1 MTTSYFSRIGS
12 SNAYDKTL
20 QNISYR
26 QNSLAELQ
34 ENLTSGKKV
43 LRSSDDPTGAA
54 LAERALTRIS
64 RVTADQRALEAQRNS
79 IATAESTLGEVT
91 DRLQDFR
98 ELVIQAGNGS
108 YSASERNIIGKQ
120 LNSLREHI
128 LDLSNRND
136 SNGMPL
142 FGGLGSGLTPFV
154 GPSALPNDYT
164 YKGLPGQTA
173 STVSSIPHTLDG
185 DSAFMFQA
193 ARDGIYNVKL
203 SDISGSGAITAP
215 RSLSTDVV
223 ATTDQSLVT
232 GSSFSIEITSVGA
245 GVAPGTSSATYTVT
259 ETTAAGVTLPTGPN
273 IVSPDYAT
281 GSAANISV
289 TSMPGLS
296 LTIKGT
302 PVIGDTIAV
311 APRSSIFSA
320 LDDAVRDIG
329 SAVNG
334 NSASQAVVQAL
345 AAIDAGLNR
354 VISVRGQAGEL
365 LNRADR
371 ITERNDKLS
380 TELESNRSRA
390 EDLDMVKGISDFQN
404 QQTGYQA
411 ALQSYAQV
419 QKLSLFD
426 YIR

>member
-12 SNAYDKTL
+12 SNAYDKSL
-20 QNISYR
+20 QNISNR
-26 QNSLAELQ
+26 QNNLAGLQ

-54 LAERALTRIS
+54 LAERALTRLN
-64 RVTADQRALEAQRNS
+64 RVSADQRALEAQRNS
-79 IATAESTLGEVT
+79 IASAESTLGEVT
-91 DRLQDFR
+91 DSLQSFR

-142 FGGLGSGLTPFV
+142 FGGLGSGTNPFV
-154 GPSALPNDYT
+154 GPSALPNDYS

-173 STVSSIPHTLDG
+173 STVSSIPYTLDG

-203 SDISGSGAITAP
+203 SDISGTGAITAP
-215 RSLSTDVV
+215 RSLSTDIVT
-223 ATTDQSLVT
+223 TTDASLVT
-232 GSSFSIEITSVGA
+232 GSSFAIEITSVGA
-245 GVAPGTSSATYTVT
+245 GVAPGTSSPTYTVT
-259 ETTAAGVTLPTGPN
+259 ETTAAGVTLPPSPN
-273 IVSPDYAT
+273 IVVPDYQT
-281 GSAANISV
+281 GSPANITV
-289 TSMPGLS
+289 TNMPGLS

-302 PVIGDTIAV
+302 LAMGDTIAV
-311 APRSSIFSA
+311 APRPSIFSS

-334 NSASQAVVQAL
+334 NSSSQAVVQAL

-354 VISVRGQAGEL
+354 VIAVRGQAGEL

-371 ITERNDKLS
+371 ITERNDKLNS
-380 TELESNRSRA
+380 ELEANRARA

-419 QKLSLFD
+419 QKLSLFE